1 MFERLIKI
9 ASKKIDLPRGSHKHF
24 SFILRRNTIL
34 SYGVNNENKTCPL
47 GYKAGSTYFRQHSE
61 AAAIRRFPNP
71 LEELEYCRMVN
82 IRLSSYNGQIQL
94 SKPCKFCQTML
105 GMFNLKQVYYS
116 DNTGNFIELI

>member
-1 MFERLIKI
+1 MNSPGGPTGK
-9 ASKKIDLPRGSHKHF
+9 HKHF
-24 SFILRRNTIL
+24 SFILDGNKVL
-34 SYGVNNENKTCPL
+34 CCGVNNENKTCPL

-61 AAAIRRFPNP
+61 AAAIRKFPLAIAR
-71 LEELEYCRMVN
+71 LEGCKMVN

-116 DNTGNFIELI
+116 DNTGNFVELT